1 MQFRF
6 GHRNARL
13 GEIHHGGQHGVLGVV
28 DTVGAPSDVG
38 HWHVRAIIHCAALV
52 TWGDT
57 DITAAFAS
65 HPARVV
71 VVLIVLAALP
81 ALFHADISAT
91 GRVDTAAELHSH
103 SVRAVRAQIFLAL
116 RQLGHWIRD
125 VVVVHAALA
134 VLVRTGIPTTCAATC
149 TLESCSEVRV
159 VAANSVFWD
168 ALTTTAFEM
177 ERASKGVV
185 PMVANMRLV
194 AVDHVLDPWRQ
205 IPLSLDHGSFLSEVD
220 TIVGWDHVRT
230 IGVVGD
236 RNLGAI
242 IAEAAFA
249 TWPYTDVSAAFS
261 PFATCIIIATI
272 IGTARAACFDTY
284 ISAASGV
291 DAASKFDTIP
301 IGAGDR
307 EVVLALG
314 LLCDRILDAIV
325 IFAALAVFVSA
336 CVATARVVRATLEWN
351 TSISGGAAHGIF
363 RAACTTTALISRSTG
378 ESVVFPVADVHVV
391 VGEKVSKEGMQ
402 TVFGLGCL
410 LRKRC
415 PSRLRQF
422 NIGAPR
428 MVSHGYFRPIIHD
441 AANVT
446 CSHACVTTACTSL
459 ATRVKIAMRIL
470 AARTALLDAHISTTR
485 RVYPASEF
493 DPIPVGASSAQ
504 VILAL
509 SQFGYRVLDAEIVLA
524 ALAVLV
530 CTSIAAALP
539 IAARVLS
546 PSVFSGTARCVDWN
560 ACSSTALLVAGAR
573 ERPISIIAHVPHV
586 VLKQI
591 PDERK

>member
-1 MQFRF
+1 MQCRF

-13 GEIHHGGQHGVLGVV
+13 GEIHHGVLGVV
-28 DTVGAPSDVG
+28 DTVGAPSVVG

-81 ALFHADISAT
+81 ALLHADISAT

-103 SVRAVRAQIFLAL
+103 SVRAGRAQIFLAL

-134 VLVRTGIPTTCAATC
+134 VLVRTGIPTACAATC

-168 ALTTTAFEM
+168 ALTTTAFGM
-177 ERASKGVV
+177 ERARKGVV

-194 AVDHVLDPWRQ
+194 AVDHVLDPWQQFR
-205 IPLSLDHGSFLSEVD
+205 LSPDHSSFLSEVD
-220 TIVGWDHVRT
+220 TVAGWDHVRT

-236 RNLGAI
+236 RNLRAI

-351 TSISGGAAHGIF
+351 TSISGVAAHGIF
-363 RAACTTTALISRSTG
+363 RTACTTTALISRSTG

-391 VGEKVSKEGMQ
+391 VGEKASNVGVQ
-402 TVFGLGCL
+402 TVFGLGSL

-415 PSRLRQF
+415 PRRRRRRPF

-441 AANVT
+441 AADVT

-459 ATRVKIAMRIL
+459 ATRVKIASRIL
-470 AARTALLDAHISTTR
+470 AARTALLDAHISAAR

-539 IAARVLS
+539 IAARVLG

-573 ERPISIIAHVPHV
+573 ELPISIMAHVPHV

-591 PDERK
+591 PEERK